1 MERYGT
7 IIERGQITEVT
18 GNGCKVRSFDR
29 DGIVTPPIEPITDG
43 TLAVGDY
50 VYFFLFPD
58 GKGRI
63 LSRF

>member
-29 DGIVTPPIEPITDG
+29 DGIVTPPIEPITEETFSVD
-43 TLAVGDY
+43 DY

-63 LSRF
+63 ISRF